1 MSHRIENLGKTLRIR
16 LRLGGLNNVRPLHTI
31 YTSMTTRL
39 EFRCSLWRMKTTKQL
54 VLVAVV
60 ALALCGCAIPQRSS
74 EKWEYRVLSGYTKPR
89 VGPAT
94 LQEALKDAGDEG
106 WEAVSW
112 TQVGDNNPPYF
123 NVLLKRTRR

>member
-1 MSHRIENLGKTLRIR
+1 
-16 LRLGGLNNVRPLHTI
+16 
-31 YTSMTTRL
+31 
-39 EFRCSLWRMKTTKQL
+39 MKTTKQL

-60 ALALCGCAIPQRSS
+60 ALALCGCAIPQRSI
-74 EKWEYRVLSGYTKPR
+74 EKWEYRVLSGYTKPRVGPATNQFWPDPTREAPSGYTKPR